1 MNLCEHCGAETRATD
16 YYGEHV
22 CLACTEGLRDAVL
35 RLLGI
40 VRNLEDR
47 VLELERK

>member
-16 YYGEHV
+16 YYGERF

-40 VRNLEDR
+40 ARALEDR
-47 VLELERK
+47 FIELERR